1 MRFRQLCILAL
12 GLAFA
17 GQVYAAVH
25 HTTSHYRRSHARRAP
40 HARRATHV
48 RRTAH
53 ARHVRHVTHRRRAT
67 LERTRAHRAVY
78 YRHAAAITRT
88 GYVRPLRGSMAS
100 LLRQNRR
107 SDAEGLVRIEDDAQL
122 LQMEAD
128 RSIVPLPASSTLR
141 VNADLPVDRRYCR
154 PWTARF
160 LTDLARS
167 HYARF
172 HRPFQVNSAVRTV
185 RFQRSLQEINAN
197 AAPASGDL
205 ASPHLT
211 GAAIDIGKK
220 GMSFS
225 EIAWMRARLLP
236 LQTAG
241 KIDVEEE
248 FYQACF
254 HITVYRSYEP
264 PRPLH
269 QIAQQKK
276 AHVPATSLLAEGL
289 H

>member
-1 MRFRQLCILAL
+1 MRFRTILISILSLAVALPAL
-12 GLAFA
+12 G
-17 GQVYAAVH
+17 AVH
-25 HTTSHYRRSHARRAP
+25 SAHHRRA
-40 HARRATHV
+40 HHRQARL
-48 RRTAH
+48 
-53 ARHVRHVTHRRRAT
+53 RHVTHRSAAKTRRLKT
-67 LERTRAHRAVY
+67 
-78 YRHAAAITRT
+78 HAARVHTHIAH
-88 GYVRPLRGSMAS
+88 VQPVHFVPPLRGSTAS

-107 SDAEGLVRIEDDAQL
+107 SDEEGLVRIEDDGQL
-122 LQMEAD
+122 LQMEQD
-128 RSIVPLPASSTLR
+128 KSIVPLPASSALR
-141 VNADLPVDRRYCR
+141 INPGLPVDRRYCR
-154 PWTARF
+154 PWAARF

-185 RFQRSLQEINAN
+185 EFQRTLEEINAN
-197 AAPASGDL
+197 AAPARGDL

-225 EIAWMRARLLP
+225 EIAWMRAHLLP

-254 HITVYRSYEP
+254 HITVYRSYAPAPP
-264 PRPLH
+264 PRLMAKRH
-269 QIAQQKK
+269 RSTSTLL
-276 AHVPATSLLAEGL
+276 ATSL